1 MVEQASSHRIVDAH
15 IHVWTDDFARYPLAP
30 RVRAED
36 LWHPTFTPEEYFSY
50 SRTVGNVRINLVQM
64 IWYWYDHSYILD
76 LIAGDPETFAGT
88 GMINLDDPEPDRTM
102 LELSRQGC
110 FAFREPS
117 SELDHPAF
125 EKMFAAGAEH
135 ELALSFNMQVDLLP
149 DLDRLCTRFP
159 ETPVILDH
167 VCHVGIR
174 ETDYCE
180 EDLEALLRFARHENV
195 MLKIGP
201 LQALCSRRAP
211 YLDVLPLIQ
220 RVVEAYGAHRCMWE
234 SDSGGPIEM
243 EDPMTDNPA
252 AVDLIR
258 DHANFLSPA
267 EKGAILWGTAQR
279 FFFRNLN
286 G

>member
-1 MVEQASSHRIVDAH
+1 MPEQASSHRIVDAH
-15 IHVWTDDFARYPLAP
+15 IHVWTDDFERYPLAEE
-30 RVRAED
+30 VKKED

-50 SRTVGNVRINLVQM
+50 SRTVGDVRINLVQM
-64 IWYWYDHSYILD
+64 IWYDYDHSYILD

-88 GMINLDDPEPDRTM
+88 GMISLDDREPDRTM
-102 LELSRQGC
+102 VELSQRGC
-110 FAFREPS
+110 FAFREPP
-117 SELDHPAF
+117 SEFDHPAF

-135 ELALSFNMQVDLLP
+135 ELALSFNMRVEMLR

-174 ETDYCE
+174 EADYSE
-180 EDLEALLRFARHENV
+180 EDLDALLRFAKHEKV
-195 MLKIGP
+195 MVKIGP

-243 EDPMTDNPA
+243 EDPMTDYPA
-252 AVDLIR
+252 AVALIR
-258 DHANFLSPA
+258 DHAGFLSPA
-267 EKGAILWGTAQR
+267 EKDAILWGTAQR
-279 FFFRNLN
+279 FFFRNLT
-286 G
+286 